1 MLFTHF
7 LQKACVTCCWK
18 GRYKGFPVAAWAGPG
33 PAPPAAPSRRLRAP
47 APFHA
52 KPGVE
57 TCPQWRSRRALIGR
71 GERIYS
77 LTSPHHMDG
86 CLLTCSKKYQELS
99 RQRERVCVFAK
110 GGKVVCW
117 LFKTEVER
125 ERERERER
133 AAGREKGKRRKKFFK
148 SEAPAVI
155 IAVISII
162 NPSAKRKILI
172 SIQVWFW
179 GVPLPPFIPLPRKK
193 KKKKSPAW
201 DFAAA
206 APLLRSGL
214 VPG

>member
-1 MLFTHF
+1 MLFIHF

-18 GRYKGFPVAAWAGPG
+18 RRYKGFPVAAWAASG
-33 PAPPAAPSRRLRAP
+33 PASPAEPSRRLGAP

-71 GERIYS
+71 GEHIYS

-99 RQRERVCVFAK
+99 RQRESVCVFAK

-125 ERERERER
+125 ERERQAEK
-133 AAGREKGKRRKKFFK
+133 REKGGRSFLK
-148 SEAPAVI
+148 S
-155 IAVISII
+155 
-162 NPSAKRKILI
+162 RL
-172 SIQVWFW
+172 Q
-179 GVPLPPFIPLPRKK
+179 RQ
-193 KKKKSPAW
+193 
-201 DFAAA
+201 
-206 APLLRSGL
+206 
-214 VPG
+214 